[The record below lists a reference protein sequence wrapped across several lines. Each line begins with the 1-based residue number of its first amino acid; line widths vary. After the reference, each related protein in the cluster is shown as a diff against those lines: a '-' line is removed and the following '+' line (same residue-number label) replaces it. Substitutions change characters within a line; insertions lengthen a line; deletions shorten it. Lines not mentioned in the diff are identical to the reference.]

1 LEWDAGYGF
10 HGIPTA
16 QVVDV
21 THAPGDTLE
30 PHSRS
35 GCTTVRDGIRPVLR
49 NTKMIRP
56 RCVFRLTT
64 MLPIIVLAVGAAAQ
78 EPDFALTHGPYL
90 QQVTETSVMIVWTTN
105 DRAASWV
112 EYGTGENL
120 ESFPTYGSVVQTAKS
135 SSHGLVDAYTTLHRV
150 LITGLR
156 PAAQYRYRV
165 FSKQI
170 LQFQPYEVT
179 YGASTASGV
188 HRFTTLKLD
197 KDSFSFVVLNDIHQ
211 DTVKLDG
218 LLRDIPWGEIDL
230 VFYNGDLID
239 YYEDDSQL
247 FDGFLDT
254 SVRHFARETPLI
266 LVRGNHETRGK
277 NARRLLDFFPTRNGR
292 FYYSFNQ
299 GPVHFI
305 VLDSGE
311 DKEDSH
317 PVYAGLAVF
326 DQYRQ
331 EQADWLRRDIETAA
345 SRTAR
350 FRVALFHIPPFGA
363 RGHGATHVG
372 ETWNELLNE
381 AGVDLV
387 LSGHTHRFSR
397 LSPEPG
403 KNMYPVLIN
412 GNDMLTRVDVSED
425 RLQVL
430 VTQLGGGIV
439 DTFTI
444 MAQSR

>member
-1 LEWDAGYGF
+1 MTK
-10 HGIPTA
+10 HGCEFTFAAILAT
-16 QVVDV
+16 
-21 THAPGDTLE
+21 TTLA
-30 PHSRS
+30 
-35 GCTTVRDGIRPVLR
+35 
-49 NTKMIRP
+49 
-56 RCVFRLTT
+56 F
-64 MLPIIVLAVGAAAQ
+64 GAAAQ
-78 EPDFALTHGPYL
+78 EPDFTLTHGPYL
-90 QQVTETSVMIVWTTN
+90 QQLTETSVMIVWTTN
-105 DRAASWV
+105 DRAISWV

-120 ESFPTYGSVVQTAKS
+120 GSFPTYGSVVQTAKS
-135 SSHGLVDAYTTLHRV
+135 SSHGLVEAYTKLHRV
-150 LITGLR
+150 LISGLE
-156 PAAQYRYRV
+156 PGAQYRYRI

-170 LQFQPYEVT
+170 LEFQPYEVT

-188 HRFTTLKLD
+188 HHFTTLDLER
-197 KDSFSFVVLNDIHQ
+197 DSFSFVVLNDIHQ
-211 DTVKLDG
+211 DTTELDG
-218 LLRDIPWGEIDL
+218 MLRDLPWGEIDL

-254 SVRHFARETPLI
+254 SVRHFAREIPLI

-277 NARRLLDFFPTRNGR
+277 NARRLMDFFPTRNGR

-299 GPVHFI
+299 GSVHFI

-317 PVYAGLAVF
+317 PVYAGLAEF

-331 EQADWLRRDIETAA
+331 EQADWLRRDIETVA

-350 FRVALFHIPPFGA
+350 FRVALFHIPPFGG
-363 RGHGATHVG
+363 RGHGATHVS

-387 LSGHTHRFSR
+387 LNGHTHRFSR
-397 LSPEPG
+397 LDPEPG
-403 KNMYPVLIN
+403 KNMYPILIN
-412 GNDMLTRVDVSED
+412 GKDMLTRVDVTEN
-425 RLQVL
+425 RLKVM

-444 MAQSR
+444 MAQGR